1 MARVFGYMQSA
12 ETKREWARV
21 AGNAAVV
28 TAGLRCAPWSRANR
42 TNGVDTV
49 ARQEQIAAALHED
62 QLVVD
67 LLLQPAVRV
76 VILETADG
84 VLGESMALAWGRL
97 QSIVGRHKDF
107 DWVRHTVCPAQLLGK
122 CSKRRRLYIA
132 GTRRRVIDGVA
143 RIEDG
148 DRAATDYSL

>member
-1 MARVFGYMQSA
+1 MARVFGYVQAA
-12 ETKREWARV
+12 ETKRAWARV
-21 AGNAAVV
+21 AGKAAIV

-67 LLLQPAVRV
+67 LLLQRAVRV

-84 VLGESMALAWGRL
+84 VLGESMALAWGQL

-122 CSKRRRLYIA
+122 CQSADGCTLWGRGSWRQTSWRWPKRE
-132 GTRRRVIDGVA
+132 TV
-143 RIEDG
+143 
-148 DRAATDYSL
+148 S